1 MNTTVISPQ
10 VGTGDLAVTSR
21 LHVVMLCEDADAA
34 QCGEGVYQ
42 TLVGQ
47 LGEGFDLDLRAWR
60 FSELAPLNLRLA
72 AAWQAAKANLILIA
86 CQGIRA
92 LPRAVQGWLDLW
104 VGRQSNPC
112 ALILVLAGQQGPA
125 PMRREIQ
132 ECLQAAAAR
141 GQMDFFTN
149 AGGATGADS
158 NWQDQE
164 TRDME
169 DSAVLSV
176 ARAS

>member
-1 MNTTVISPQ
+1 MNTTVISPK
-10 VGTGDLAVTSR
+10 VGTGDLEVTSR
-21 LHVVMLCEDADAA
+21 LNVVMLCEDADAA
-34 QCGEGVYQ
+34 QCGDGVYQ

-47 LGEGFDLDLRAWR
+47 LGEGFDLDLHAWR
-60 FSELAPLNLRLA
+60 FSELAPLNLRLT

-104 VGRQSNPC
+104 VGRQSNPR

-125 PMRREIQ
+125 PMRQEIQ
-132 ECLQAAAAR
+132 ELLQATAER

-149 AGGATGADS
+149 AGGATVPDPIWADRGA
-158 NWQDQE
+158 
-164 TRDME
+164 E

-176 ARAS
+176 TGALC

>member
-1 MNTTVISPQ
+1 M
-10 VGTGDLAVTSR
+10 TSR

-47 LGEGFDLDLRAWR
+47 LGEGFDLDLHAWR

-104 VGRQSNPC
+104 VGRQSNCELVGLPPPWSVVTIIAVWLERDGLAATASKTRPIWPSMWRT
-112 ALILVLAGQQGPA
+112 ALL
-125 PMRREIQ
+125 
-132 ECLQAAAAR
+132 
-141 GQMDFFTN
+141 
-149 AGGATGADS
+149 
-158 NWQDQE
+158 
-164 TRDME
+164 
-169 DSAVLSV
+169 
-176 ARAS
+176 

>member
-10 VGTGDLAVTSR
+10 VGTGDLEVTAR
-21 LHVVMLCEDADAA
+21 LHVAMICEDADAA

-47 LGEGFDLDLRAWR
+47 LGEGFDLDMDAWR

-72 AAWQAAKANLILIA
+72 AAWQAAKANLIMIA
-86 CQGIRA
+86 CQGTRA
-92 LPRAVQGWLDLW
+92 LPRAVQEWLDLW

-112 ALILVLAGQQGPA
+112 ALILVLAGEHGPA

-132 ECLQAAAAR
+132 EFLQAAAER

-149 AGGATGADS
+149 AGGATVPDPIWADRGA
-158 NWQDQE
+158 
-164 TRDME
+164 E

-176 ARAS
+176 AGASC